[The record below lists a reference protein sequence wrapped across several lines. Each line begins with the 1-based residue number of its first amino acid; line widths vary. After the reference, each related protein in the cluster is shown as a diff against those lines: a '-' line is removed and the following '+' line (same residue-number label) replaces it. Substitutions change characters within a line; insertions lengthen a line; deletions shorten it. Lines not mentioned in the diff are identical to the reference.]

1 VPGWIASGY
10 VAGDRRRALCIAGLA
25 GRTEPVDIATPHGA
39 RSFSVTLQ
47 DGRTLAVISTPGAP
61 GPPAPLA
68 DDLPDLAR
76 DLALRAS

>member
-1 VPGWIASGY
+1 
-10 VAGDRRRALCIAGLA
+10 
-25 GRTEPVDIATPHGA
+25 VDIATPHGA